1 MGGATFI
8 AGTLYAPFGGRIY
21 LLISAMGVVSLG
33 FGIALNRLWH
43 GGRLTAHPEE
53 EDHGFI

>member
-1 MGGATFI
+1 M
-8 AGTLYAPFGGRIY
+8 
-21 LLISAMGVVSLG
+21 SVVSVGVGL
-33 FGIALNRLWH
+33 LLEHLWH